1 MNTLTDLEIIIEV
14 QKAIAHMD
22 KNKLKK
28 YEFNHKISTSVVNLL
43 EGYNF
48 EVIQQGTNVLII
60 DNQ

>member
-1 MNTLTDLEIIIEV
+1 M

-28 YEFNHKISTSVVNLL
+28 YEFNHKISTPVVNLL
-43 EGYNF
+43 AGYNF